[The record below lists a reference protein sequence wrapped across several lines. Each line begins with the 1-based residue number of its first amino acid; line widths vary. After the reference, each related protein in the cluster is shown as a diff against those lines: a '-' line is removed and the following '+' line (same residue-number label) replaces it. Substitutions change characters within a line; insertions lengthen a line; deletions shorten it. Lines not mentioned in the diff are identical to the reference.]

1 MKSLH
6 PQGALMQGFENFAAK
21 LNVFCNCS
29 SINNNLDL
37 HFKYNGS
44 SQKKILMVFI
54 LFFASWVYF

>member
-29 SINNNLDL
+29 SIIIIWICILNITDQV
-37 HFKYNGS
+37 K
-44 SQKKILMVFI
+44 KKILMVFI